1 MEREMAVEVNTNG
14 GGGSGGNVL
23 AGFLLGAV
31 LVVVGIVAFF
41 MWDSYKSH
49 QGAPSAPASVHVT
62 VKDHK

>member
-1 MEREMAVEVNTNG
+1 MAVEVNN
-14 GGGSGGNVL
+14 GGGSGGNVV

-31 LVVVGIVAFF
+31 LVAVAIVAFF

-49 QGAPSAPASVHVT
+49 QGAAPSQPGIHVT